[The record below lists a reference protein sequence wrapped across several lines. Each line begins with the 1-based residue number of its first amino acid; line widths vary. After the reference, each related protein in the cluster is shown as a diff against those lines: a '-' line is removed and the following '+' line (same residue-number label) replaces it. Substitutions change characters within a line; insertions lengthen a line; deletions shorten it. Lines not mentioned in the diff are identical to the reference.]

1 MGKGKAYT
9 AAEDQHLCTAWV
21 ITSEDPI
28 TGTGQKKDAFWKSI
42 MATFQRL
49 SGPVEEPRTLSSLQ
63 CRWASINKDA
73 TKFNGIFAQL
83 KSIPRSG
90 WNQAKYEEEALKLYK
105 EEVKED
111 FKFLPCWVYLKEK
124 PKWVNTS
131 GFIRPVAAKKA
142 VMEEATQPPVPVQA
156 PSTEAELVDIPDAKP
171 ERPMGQ
177 KAAKLHHSLSD
188 KQASADER
196 TAMAM
201 ELHAESHKDYLHY
214 KIMSKMGDSEIAK
227 QWFQL
232 MAEEA
237 LLEKKQKLTE
247 RKRLLEKQEARD
259 AKALKESTPPATI
272 ECSSNTSAASAVSSS
287 GAEAEAESS
296 EASKEN
302 EPPKVTNVVCCA
314 GDYCFFGEN
323 IREPLTVV
331 CYICN
336 LRCHKQCSD
345 TDGEDDHRYC
355 DLCGRKK
362 LLEV

>member
-21 ITSEDPI
+21 VTSEDPI

-42 MATFQRL
+42 TATFQRL

-73 TKFNGIFAQL
+73 TKFNGIFTQL

-90 WNQAKYEEEALKLYK
+90 WNHTKYEEEALKLYK

-131 GFIRPVAAKKA
+131 GFIRPAVAKKA
-142 VMEEATQPPVPVQA
+142 VTEEATQPPVPVQA
-156 PSTEAELVDIPDAKP
+156 PTSETEVDAKP

-177 KAAKLHHSLSD
+177 KAAKLHRSLSD

-201 ELHAESHKDYLHY
+201 ELRAESHKDYLHY

-237 LLEKKQKLTE
+237 LLEKKQKLNE
-247 RKRLLEKQEARD
+247 RKRVLEKQEARE
-259 AKALKESTPPATI
+259 AKALKKSTPPATI

-296 EASKEN
+296 GSSSASKEN

-314 GDYCFFGEN
+314 GDYCFFGEH
-323 IREPLTVV
+323 IREQLTVV

-345 TDGEDDHRYC
+345 TDEDDRRYC